1 LVVARAQP
9 GLAGYLRLVRRMGIP
24 IFRAAHMGIDHGA
37 IDIGV
42 EAASVGGL
50 FHCSIFQNLF
60 VLVSISSSFGA
71 GLFPSPVA

>member
-1 LVVARAQP
+1 
-9 GLAGYLRLVRRMGIP
+9 MGIP

-50 FHCSIFQNLF
+50 FHCSFFKISLG
-60 VLVSISSSFGA
+60 LASISSSFGF